1 MKHQEM
7 QAQIERGEGLSPEQE
22 LALVESRDLIVLGM
36 LASAARARRSG
47 TVGTFVRVHTV
58 DVVDAASVTVPAE
71 AGEVRLT
78 GAGTLAARC
87 AAVRSLAERVDAPLT
102 GFALDEL
109 ATAAGDDLSA
119 WCRQLREAGLT
130 AIAHARIDRI
140 DSSWLETARGAGL
153 AVHTVS
159 IGAPLDQPALLEA
172 LRRVRDLQ
180 ASTHAFD
187 ALQPLPIEHSAD
199 APTTGYDDMHGVA
212 LASLVVRDVPHIQV
226 SWARAGA
233 KLAQACLLFG
243 ADDITDVPAHDAMPH
258 GPRRAIVEEVRR
270 NIAAVSL
277 TPAERDAAFR
287 VRELQ
292 T

>member
-1 MKHQEM
+1 MNQQEM

-22 LALVESRDLIVLGM
+22 TALVESRDLIALGM
-36 LASAARARRSG
+36 LASAARVGRSG
-47 TVGTFVRVHTV
+47 MVGTFVRVETV
-58 DVVDAASVTVPAE
+58 DVQDAASANVPAE
-71 AGEVRLT
+71 AGEVRL
-78 GAGTLAARC
+78 AGTGTLEARC

-109 ATAAGDDLSA
+109 AASAGDDLST
-119 WCRQLREAGLT
+119 WCRQLRAAGLT
-130 AIAHARIDRI
+130 AIALARVDRI
-140 DSSWLETARGAGL
+140 EASWLEVAHDAGL

-159 IGAPLDQPALLEA
+159 IGTPLDGLAVLAA

-180 ASTHAFD
+180 ASTRAFE
-187 ALQPLPIEHSAD
+187 ALQPLPIEHTAD

-233 KLAQACLLFG
+233 KLAQAGLLFG
-243 ADDITDVPAHDAMPH
+243 ADDITDVPARDAMPH

-277 TPAERDAAFR
+277 TPAERDGAFR